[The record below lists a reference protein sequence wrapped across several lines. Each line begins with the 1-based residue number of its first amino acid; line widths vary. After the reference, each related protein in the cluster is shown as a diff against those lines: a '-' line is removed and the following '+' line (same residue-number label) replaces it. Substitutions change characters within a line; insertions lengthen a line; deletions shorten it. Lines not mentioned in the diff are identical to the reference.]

1 MKIFRLFFICSGV
14 LFGFQ
19 NLVYGNEFDI
29 EAIRKCLV
37 RVTVTGQRP
46 NYRAPWNPGSIG
58 GGVGSGFIIFGSRI
72 MTNAHVVSNARYI
85 NVDKDGD
92 SHKYPARI
100 VYIAHDCDLALLT
113 VDNPNFFKDTNA
125 LEFGEIPA
133 LHSTVTAYGYPIGG
147 ERMSATRGVISRIE
161 FRTYSHSGLDAH
173 LTVQVDAAIN
183 PGNSGGPVVQ
193 DQKVVGVAFQ
203 GYSGAVAQNTGYI
216 IPTPVIRRFL
226 QDITD
231 GRYDGYVEL
240 GIDYLNL
247 LNPSYRDFLK
257 LQERDTGVIV
267 TNVLA
272 AGSAG
277 KVLKKGD
284 VLLSIDGYPITNDG
298 HIEIDGEYVQME
310 EVVERKFH
318 GDIVTMEIIRDDRR
332 MSVDITLKGAWPY
345 AILAKQY
352 DIRPEFV
359 LFAGLLFQPLSRNF
373 LGAYKNKDLDLNY
386 YYAHYISDE
395 IYLERPQ
402 IIVLSAILP
411 DPVNTHIR
419 AFVNSIVDEINGIK
433 IKTMEDVA
441 EVLDEPSDIYVIR
454 MLGKGKPIVI
464 EHEQVEASR
473 QRIKDRYGVTTE
485 RYLREPFT
493 KGPRE

>member
-1 MKIFRLFFICSGV
+1 MKIIWSFFINLAILYGLPSIT
-14 LFGFQ
+14 FGD
-19 NLVYGNEFDI
+19 EFAADV
-29 EAIRKCLV
+29 IRKSLV
-37 RVTVTGQRP
+37 RVVVTGQSP
-46 NYRAPWNPGSIG
+46 NYRAPWNPGNIG

-72 MTNAHVVSNARYI
+72 MTNAHVVSNAKYI

-113 VDNPNFFKDTNA
+113 VDDPNFFEDTNA
-125 LEFGEIPA
+125 LELGEIPA
-133 LHSTVTAYGYPIGG
+133 LHSMVTAYGYPIGG

-193 DQKVVGVAFQ
+193 NQKVVGVAFQ

-231 GRYDGYVEL
+231 GKYDGYVEL

-247 LNPSYRDFLK
+247 LNPSYRNFLK
-257 LQERDTGVIV
+257 LENKDTGVIV
-267 TNVLA
+267 TDVLA
-272 AGSAG
+272 AGSAA
-277 KVLKKGD
+277 KGLRKRD

-318 GDIVTMEIIRDDRR
+318 GDIVICGIIRDGVR
-332 MSVDITLKGAWPY
+332 MSVDIRLKGAWPY

-352 DIRPEFV
+352 DKRPEFV
-359 LFAGLLFQPLSRNF
+359 LFSGLLFQPLSRNF
-373 LGAYKNKDLDLNY
+373 LGAYKNKDLELNY

-395 IYLERPQ
+395 IYLERPK

-411 DPVNTHIR
+411 DPVNTYLR
-419 AFVNSIVDEINGIK
+419 DFVNSIVDEINGIK
-433 IKTMEDVA
+433 IKTMKDVA
-441 EVLDEPSDIYVIR
+441 QALDTPADIYVIR

-464 EHEQVEASR
+464 EYDQIEASR

-485 RYLREPFT
+485 RYLRE
-493 KGPRE
+493 